1 MQQGEAMNDFAW
13 QFSESLA
20 GAVEK
25 AAAGVVR
32 LNGRRRRPSSG
43 VIWSSGVVVTTHHVL
58 EWEEDIAVGF
68 PDGSTTTAS
77 VIGRDPSTD
86 LAALRV
92 AGPTP
97 EPTEWGDAG
106 EVKTG
111 HLVLSLSRPGQPIRA
126 SLGMVGAVGDEWR
139 TPMGGRIDTEIQTD
153 LGIHTGFSGSALV
166 DLHGRVIGVNTAGIY
181 RATANVIPT
190 ATVRRVV
197 DELLAHGQVR
207 RGYLGIGTQP
217 VRLPRELA
225 EKLGQPSGLLIVSV
239 EPGSPADQAGLVLG
253 DSILSFE
260 GIPLRHPG
268 ELLPLLEEERIGK
281 ETLLSI
287 LRAGEVREVRVTVGA
302 RNGKEGSE

>member
-20 GAVEK
+20 GAVDK

-32 LNGRRRRPSSG
+32 INGRRQRPSSG
-43 VIWSSGVVVTTHHVL
+43 VIWSNGVVVTTHHVL
-58 EWEEDIAVGF
+58 EWEEEIGVGL
-68 PDGSTTTAS
+68 PDGTTTTAS

-97 EPTEWGDAG
+97 EPPEWGDAG
-106 EVKTG
+106 EVKAG

-126 SLGMVGAVGDEWR
+126 SLGMVGAVGEAWR

-166 DLHGRVIGVNTAGIY
+166 DLRGRVLGVNTAGIY

-197 DELLAHGQVR
+197 DALLAHGQVR

-225 EKLGQPSGLLIVSV
+225 ERMGQPSGLLIVSV
-239 EPGSPADQAGLVLG
+239 QPGSPADRAGLVLG
-253 DSILSFE
+253 DAILAFE
-260 GIPLRHPG
+260 GTPLRHPG

-281 ETLLSI
+281 EATLSI

-302 RNGKEGSE
+302 RNGKESE

>member
-1 MQQGEAMNDFAW
+1 MSDFAW

-20 GAVEK
+20 GVVDK

-32 LNGRRRRPSSG
+32 INGRRRRPSSG

-68 PDGSTTTAS
+68 PDGTTTTAS
-77 VIGRDPSTD
+77 VVGRDPSTD

-92 AGPTP
+92 AGPTS

-106 EVKTG
+106 EVKAG
-111 HLVLSLSRPGQPIRA
+111 HLVMSIGRPGKVLT
-126 SLGMVGAVGDEWR
+126 SLGLVGAVGEAWR

-166 DLHGRVIGVNTAGIY
+166 DMRGRVIGVNTAGIY

-197 DELLAHGQVR
+197 DALLAHGQVR

-225 EKLGQPSGLLIVSV
+225 ERLGQPSGLLIVSV
-239 EPGSPADQAGLVLG
+239 QPGSPADQAGLVLG
-253 DSILSFE
+253 DAILSFE

-281 ETLLSI
+281 EATLNI
-287 LRAGEVREVRVTVGA
+287 LRAGEVRDVRVTIGA
-302 RNGKEGSE
+302 RNGKESD

>member
-1 MQQGEAMNDFAW
+1 MNDFAW

-25 AAAGVVR
+25 AGAGVVR

-43 VIWSSGVVVTTHHVL
+43 VIWSQGVVVTTHHVL
-58 EWEEDIAVGF
+58 EWEEDIAVGL
-68 PDGSTTTAS
+68 PDGGTTTAS

-92 AGPTP
+92 AGATP
-97 EPTEWGDAG
+97 VPPEWGDAG
-106 EVKTG
+106 EAKAG
-111 HLVLSLSRPGQPIRA
+111 HLVLSLSRPGERIRA
-126 SLGMVGAVGDEWR
+126 SLGMVGAVGEAWR
-139 TPMGGRIDTEIQTD
+139 TPMGGWIDTEIQTD

-166 DLHGRVIGVNTAGIY
+166 DLRGRVIGVNTAGIY

-190 ATVRRVV
+190 ATVGRVV
-197 DELLAHGQVR
+197 DALLAHGQVQ

-217 VRLPRELA
+217 VRLPRGLA
-225 EKLGQPSGLLIVSV
+225 ESLGQPSGLLIVSV
-239 EPGSPADQAGLVLG
+239 EPESPAELAGLVLG
-253 DSILSFE
+253 DTILAFE
-260 GIPLRHPG
+260 GTALRHPA

-281 ETLLSI
+281 EAALSV

-302 RNGKEGSE
+302 RNGKKTE

>member
-1 MQQGEAMNDFAW
+1 MNDFAW

-25 AAAGVVR
+25 AGAGVVR

-43 VIWSSGVVVTTHHVL
+43 VIWSPGVVVTTHHVL
-58 EWEEDIAVGF
+58 EWEEDIAVGL
-68 PDGSTTTAS
+68 PDGSTTTAA

-92 AGPTP
+92 AGATP
-97 EPTEWGDAG
+97 EPPEWGDAA
-106 EVKTG
+106 EVKAG
-111 HLVLSLSRPGQPIRA
+111 HLVLSLSRPGQRIRA
-126 SLGMVGAVGDEWR
+126 SLGMVGAVGGDWR
-139 TPMGGRIDTEIQTD
+139 TPTGGRIDTEIQTD

-166 DLHGRVIGVNTAGIY
+166 DLRGRVLGVNTAGIY

-197 DELLAHGQVR
+197 DALLAHGQVR

-225 EKLGQPSGLLIVSV
+225 ERLGQPSGLLIVSV

-253 DSILSFE
+253 DAILAFE
-260 GIPLRHPG
+260 GTPLRHPG

-281 ETLLSI
+281 EAILSI

-302 RNGKEGSE
+302 RNGKETE

>member
-1 MQQGEAMNDFAW
+1 MNDFAW

-20 GAVEK
+20 GAVDK

-43 VIWSSGVVVTTHHVL
+43 VIWSNGVVVTTHHVL
-58 EWEEDIAVGF
+58 EWEEDIAVGL
-68 PDGSTTTAS
+68 PDGSTTTAA

-92 AGPTP
+92 AGATP
-97 EPTEWGDAG
+97 EPPDWGDAG

-111 HLVLSLSRPGQPIRA
+111 HLMLSLSRPGQPIRA
-126 SLGMVGAVGDEWR
+126 SLGMVGAVGGEWR

-166 DLHGRVIGVNTAGIY
+166 DLRGRVIGVNTAGIY
-181 RATANVIPT
+181 RATASVLPT

-197 DELLAHGQVR
+197 EALLAHGQVR

-217 VRLPRELA
+217 ARLPRDLA
-225 EKLGQPSGLLIVSV
+225 ERLGQPSGLLIVSV

-253 DSILSFE
+253 DAILAFA
-260 GIPLRHPG
+260 GTPLRHPG

-281 ETLLSI
+281 EVALSV

-302 RNGKEGSE
+302 RNGKSTE

>member
-1 MQQGEAMNDFAW
+1 MNDFAW

-68 PDGSTTTAS
+68 PDGSTSTAS

-166 DLHGRVIGVNTAGIY
+166 DLRGRVIGVNTAGIY

-197 DELLAHGQVR
+197 DALLAHGQVR

-253 DSILSFE
+253 DSILAFA
-260 GIPLRHPG
+260 GTPLRHPA

-281 ETLLSI
+281 EATLSI

>member
-1 MQQGEAMNDFAW
+1 MNDFAW

-20 GAVEK
+20 GAVDK

-32 LNGRRRRPSSG
+32 INGRRRRPSSG

-68 PDGSTTTAS
+68 PDGTTSTAS
-77 VIGRDPSTD
+77 VVGRDPSTD

-106 EVKTG
+106 EVKAG
-111 HLVLSLSRPGQPIRA
+111 HLVMSISRPGKILT
-126 SLGMVGAVGDEWR
+126 SLGLVGAVGGPWR

-166 DLHGRVIGVNTAGIY
+166 DMRGRVIGVNTAGIY

-197 DELLAHGQVR
+197 DALLAHGQVR

-225 EKLGQPSGLLIVSV
+225 ERLGQPSGLLIVSV
-239 EPGSPADQAGLVLG
+239 QPGSPADQAGLVLG
-253 DSILSFE
+253 DAILSFE
-260 GIPLRHPG
+260 STPLRHPG

-281 ETLLSI
+281 EATLSI
-287 LRAGEVREVRVTVGA
+287 LRAGEVRDVRVTIGA
-302 RNGKEGSE
+302 RNGKEAD

>member
-1 MQQGEAMNDFAW
+1 MNDFAW

-32 LNGRRRRPSSG
+32 LNGRRRRPASG

-68 PDGSTTTAS
+68 PDGSTSTAS

-166 DLHGRVIGVNTAGIY
+166 DLRGRVIGVNTAGIY

-197 DELLAHGQVR
+197 DALLAHGQVR

-253 DSILSFE
+253 DSILAFA
-260 GIPLRHPG
+260 GTPLRHPA

-281 ETLLSI
+281 EATLSI

>member
-1 MQQGEAMNDFAW
+1 MQQGEPMSDFAW

-20 GAVEK
+20 GVVDK

-32 LNGRRRRPSSG
+32 INGRRRRPSSG

-68 PDGSTTTAS
+68 PDGTTSTAT
-77 VIGRDPSTD
+77 VVGRDPSTD

-97 EPTEWGDAG
+97 EPAEWGDAG
-106 EVKTG
+106 EVKAG
-111 HLVLSLSRPGQPIRA
+111 HLVMSISRPGKVLT
-126 SLGMVGAVGDEWR
+126 SLGLVGAVGGSWR

-153 LGIHTGFSGSALV
+153 LGIHTGFSGSALA
-166 DLHGRVIGVNTAGIY
+166 DMRGRVIGVNTAGIY
-181 RATANVIPT
+181 RATASVIPT

-197 DELLAHGQVR
+197 DALLAHGQVR

-225 EKLGQPSGLLIVSV
+225 ERLGQPSGLLIVSV
-239 EPGSPADQAGLVLG
+239 QPGSPADQAGLVLG
-253 DSILSFE
+253 DVILSFE
-260 GIPLRHPG
+260 GTPLRHPG
-268 ELLPLLEEERIGK
+268 ELFPLLEEERIGK
-281 ETLLSI
+281 EATLNI
-287 LRAGEVREVRVTVGA
+287 LRAGEVRDVRVTIGA
-302 RNGKEGSE
+302 RNGKEAD